1 MYVLSKKRASAQP
14 KRLAYVHKICE
25 LSRRGDISAVA
36 ELMKGYY
43 SDKKAHPW
51 HTIYK
56 DIEKYWTKENP
67 KKDVSEALI
76 LIRDVVFGALD
87 ILSLSI
93 PLDVPTSE
101 FVELFTD
108 EANWMEGRRKVRNR
122 CIELV
127 GELIKKKKT
136 RHLVPS
142 ALERDGL
149 GFLVSEIEETELE
162 IFKKAKPEIKKVP
175 KKKKQ
180 VLDLSSLEK
189 CKTGSKFLREQMI
202 MKRYIEKGD
211 PRIPGILEAYD
222 HFLVELEVDISAST
236 SGQILTE
243 QVTLN
248 GKPVT
253 EVEDEKARFSK
264 KQREKAEQSAL
275 TDFIEEEPTKPMKK
289 AKKPS
294 GQGKRRVKK
303 K

>member
-1 MYVLSKKRASAQP
+1 
-14 KRLAYVHKICE
+14 
-25 LSRRGDISAVA
+25 
-36 ELMKGYY
+36 
-43 SDKKAHPW
+43 
-51 HTIYK
+51 
-56 DIEKYWTKENP
+56 
-67 KKDVSEALI
+67 
-76 LIRDVVFGALD
+76 
-87 ILSLSI
+87 
-93 PLDVPTSE
+93 
-101 FVELFTD
+101 
-108 EANWMEGRRKVRNR
+108 
-122 CIELV
+122 
-127 GELIKKKKT
+127 
-136 RHLVPS
+136 
-142 ALERDGL
+142 
-149 GFLVSEIEETELE
+149 
-162 IFKKAKPEIKKVP
+162 
-175 KKKKQ
+175 
-180 VLDLSSLEK
+180 
-189 CKTGSKFLREQMI
+189 

-211 PRIPGILEAYD
+211 PRIPEILEAYD